1 MPVPSAE
8 TQKLVKMYAKEG
20 YRQVAYYTKRGLRSA
35 ATGFT
40 IARAIANKLDIAGQ
54 SMDSMQGDDEPSECL
69 LHRRR
74 CLHRAV
80 RGACKQMHVAIMFP
94 CAFLSS

>member
-1 MPVPSAE
+1 MPVASAE

-54 SMDSMQGDDEPSECL
+54 SLDSMPGEDETFECSASQEAL
-69 LHRRR
+69 ASSSPER
-74 CLHRAV
+74 V
-80 RGACKQMHVAIMFP
+80 QTNACGHFAFFFAI
-94 CAFLSS
+94 

>member
-1 MPVPSAE
+1 MIFASAE

-40 IARAIANKLDIAGQ
+40 IARAIANKLDIAGERLDF
-54 SMDSMQGDDEPSECL
+54 SGRARRSRHCTMPMEHAFVRRNENL
-69 LHRRR
+69 LHRLGKAKEGNR
-74 CLHRAV
+74 
-80 RGACKQMHVAIMFP
+80 
-94 CAFLSS
+94 

>member
-1 MPVPSAE
+1 MFASAE

-40 IARAIANKLDIAGQ
+40 IARAIANKLDVAG
-54 SMDSMQGDDEPSECL
+54 EC
-69 LHRRR
+69 
-74 CLHRAV
+74 
-80 RGACKQMHVAIMFP
+80 
-94 CAFLSS
+94 